1 MALSDR
7 RLTGRDVLAKTFHAK
22 TKKGYDPIE
31 VDAYLELVAAQID
44 VLHGD
49 IGRLDQAAPVVVE
62 AEAPSAPSPELQL
75 EVERLR
81 EALSEQASQLS
92 QEQAVSETLRA
103 ENEQLRAQLTAIAP
117 PPPVHTG
124 VEEAPVTADVAA
136 PQQDRASEESYELV
150 LRMAHRTAEDTIS
163 QAHARADEIVAEAE
177 FNADQIAKES
187 DRKAFETAN
196 RVQAEIASLNAEIE
210 NQQSE
215 LADLRNQAL
224 ARRDDLRGLAQNIL
238 AIADGDPTRHPTEID
253 LRGQNQDVA
262 AESPA

>member
-49 IGRLDQAAPVVVE
+49 IGRSEHAAAPAPVAATDESE
-62 AEAPSAPSPELQL
+62 AEI
-75 EVERLR
+75 ERLR
-81 EALSEQASQLS
+81 EALVEQASQLS
-92 QEQAVSETLRA
+92 QEQAVSEALRA

-117 PPPVHTG
+117 PPPVQPEFPAAEQP
-124 VEEAPVTADVAA
+124 VEAA
-136 PQQDRASEESYELV
+136 AVQPDRASEESYELV
-150 LRMAHRTAEDTIS
+150 LRMAHRTAEDTIA

-210 NQQSE
+210 SQQNE
-215 LADLRNQAL
+215 LVDLRNQGQV
-224 ARRDDLRGLAQNIL
+224 RRDELRGLAQNIL
-238 AIADGDPTRHPTEID
+238 ALADGDPAQYVTDID
-253 LRGQNQDVA
+253 LRGQIQETA
-262 AESPA
+262 TESPA